1 MWPQSTAEGTVT
13 LRSDGPSLK
22 SENPALLY
30 SQSYDFSNSHVQM
43 WELDH
48 KEGWRID
55 AFKLCC
61 GRRLLRVP
69 WIARISNQ
77 SILKEINPEY
87 SLEEVRLR
95 LRLQYFGHLIWRP
108 IHWKR
113 PWCWKEWRQEEKGET
128 EDEMIGW
135 QHVLS
140 GHEFEQARG
149 DSEGP
154 CCSPWGHKESD
165 VTEWLNNNCIN
176 TSLLLYKTE
185 RKRAC
190 FFSFEGTLLP
200 GESYLIS
207 LHLNSTLS
215 IWDRIS
221 VSQFSHKK

>member
-95 LRLQYFGHLIWRP
+95 LRLQYFGHLMRRAGSW
-108 IHWKR
+108 
-113 PWCWKEWRQEEKGET
+113 EKTPMLGKIE
-128 EDEMIGW
+128 
-135 QHVLS
+135 
-140 GHEFEQARG
+140 ARRRG
-149 DSEGP
+149 DDREWDGWMA
-154 CCSPWGHKESD
+154 SPTDSMD
-165 VTEWLNNNCIN
+165 VSLSKLLETVKDREAWRAAVHGVAKSWKWLRDW
-176 TSLLLYKTE
+176 TTRHMKRHSSLLVIREMQIKTTV
-185 RKRAC
+185 
-190 FFSFEGTLLP
+190 SH
-200 GESYLIS
+200 
-207 LHLNSTLS
+207 HLTQVRMA
-215 IWDRIS
+215 II
-221 VSQFSHKK
+221 